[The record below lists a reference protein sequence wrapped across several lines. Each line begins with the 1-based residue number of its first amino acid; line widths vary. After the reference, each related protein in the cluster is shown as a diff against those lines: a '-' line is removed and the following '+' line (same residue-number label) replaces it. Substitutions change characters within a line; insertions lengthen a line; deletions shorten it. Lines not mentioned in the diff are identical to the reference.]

1 MAKYAIFFSYTP
13 ETWAKMI
20 EHPSDRREAVR
31 KMTATLGGS
40 LESLY
45 FMFGDRDGFAVTELP
60 DSDAAAATALAV
72 NGSGAFSRV
81 ETHELIEP
89 DRLPDVLAKARAVTG
104 DYTPPGR

>member
-1 MAKYAIFFSYTP
+1 M
-13 ETWAKMI
+13 
-20 EHPSDRREAVR
+20 
-31 KMTATLGGS
+31 
-40 LESLY
+40 
-45 FMFGDRDGFAVTELP
+45 
-60 DSDAAAATALAV
+60 